1 MQNER
6 RGLIAPFFFCR
17 KRGYTK
23 PLPGMIWTVGR
34 NNRRIRERVG
44 RGGDLFGQSS
54 ILPVATACCRGSALF
69 VPEDFIVYGSQSQA
83 FYIGLD
89 RNE

>member
-6 RGLIAPFFFCR
+6 RGSVAPFFFCR
-17 KRGYTK
+17 MRGYTK

-34 NNRRIRERVG
+34 NNRRIRESESGVEVINSDSRV
-44 RGGDLFGQSS
+44 F
-54 ILPVATACCRGSALF
+54 CRETPPAVGGSALF

-83 FYIGLD
+83 F
-89 RNE
+89 